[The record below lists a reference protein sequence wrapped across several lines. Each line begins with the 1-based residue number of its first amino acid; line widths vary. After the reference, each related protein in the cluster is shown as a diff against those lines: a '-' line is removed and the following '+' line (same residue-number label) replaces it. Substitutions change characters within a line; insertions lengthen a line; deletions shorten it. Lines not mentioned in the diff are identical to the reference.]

1 MVSRW
6 LGEWT
11 GPYSDKS
18 DEMTDE
24 LKEALNHEGK
34 VHWEV
39 GYKCGAGFAFR
50 IVCLNMKTTWNSM
63 WTMGSSCLQ
72 RLAAGSPSLRDEF
85 IQTLES
91 IM

>member
-39 GYKCGAGFAFR
+39 GYKCWAGFAFR
-50 IVCLNMKTTWNSM
+50 IVCLNMKQHGTACEPWALVACK
-63 WTMGSSCLQ
+63 G
-72 RLAAGSPSLRDEF
+72 
-85 IQTLES
+85 
-91 IM
+91 